1 MARTGVYFSDV
12 KSARDALVADGRYPS
27 IDAVRAALG
36 NTGSKTTIH
45 KYLREIEA
53 GEGDRKAGVSDT
65 IQALVTQLAGQLQ
78 GEAAAQVEMMR
89 ARMAELQG
97 AHEHAQAALES
108 QLADVRQALE
118 GVSRQLAAT
127 EQDSADLK
135 DQLGLERIARHT
147 AEQHS
152 RDLGERLADA
162 ERHQASL
169 EEKHRHAR
177 DSLEHYRTSSK
188 EQREQ
193 ENRRHEQQVQG
204 LQAELRQAQLA
215 ASIKQEE
222 LTRLNKEAAAL
233 ATELGASK
241 QALHLEREAARS
253 MARKVEQL
261 QAGESRM
268 AVLEAQ
274 LAESRARAA
283 EAEQAS
289 ARLAELCTE
298 LGQQKAILEVRLD
311 SAKVAITLEERLA
324 KLDQAVFGTEDS
336 GRAEATAAADQ
347 SAAAP

>member
-12 KSARDALVADGRYPS
+12 KRARDALVADGRHPS

-45 KYLREIEA
+45 KYLREIDAE
-53 GEGDRKAGVSDT
+53 EGSQKAGASGA
-65 IQALVTQLAGQLQ
+65 IQALVTQLADQLQ
-78 GEAAAQVEMMR
+78 REAATEVEAVR

-97 AHEHAQAALES
+97 AHEHVQAALES
-108 QLADVRQALE
+108 QLADARQAIE
-118 GVSRQLAAT
+118 GVSRQLAST
-127 EQDSADLK
+127 EHDLAALK
-135 DQLGLERIARHT
+135 EQFGLEQIARHT
-147 AEQHS
+147 AEQRS
-152 RDLGERLADA
+152 RALDDRLADA

-215 ASIKQEE
+215 ASSKQEE

-241 QALHLEREAARS
+241 QALHLEREAGRS
-253 MARKVEQL
+253 LARKVEQL
-261 QAGESRM
+261 QAGEARI
-268 AVLEAQ
+268 AVLEVQ

-289 ARLAELCTE
+289 ARVAELCTE
-298 LGQQKAILEVRLD
+298 LRQQKALLD
-311 SAKVAITLEERLA
+311 VQLDGVKAAIALEERLA
-324 KLDQAVFGTEDS
+324 KLDKAVFGAGSTGQPD
-336 GRAEATAAADQ
+336 AIV
-347 SAAAP
+347 P

>member
-1 MARTGVYFSDV
+1 MARAGVYLSDV
-12 KSARDALVADGRYPS
+12 KRARDALVADGRHPS

-53 GEGDRKAGVSDT
+53 GEGGRKAGVSDA
-65 IQALVTQLAGQLQ
+65 IEALVTQLADRLQ
-78 GEAAAQVEMMR
+78 AEAATEVEAMR
-89 ARMAELQG
+89 ARMAALQG

-108 QLADVRQALE
+108 QLVDVRQALE
-118 GVSRQLAAT
+118 GVSRQLAST
-127 EQDSADLK
+127 EDNLAELK
-135 DQLGLERIARHT
+135 AQLSGEQIARHT
-147 AEQHS
+147 AQQRS

-215 ASIKQEE
+215 ASVKQED

-253 MARKVEQL
+253 LAQKVEQL
-261 QAGESRM
+261 QAGESRI

-289 ARLAELCTE
+289 ARDAALCTE
-298 LGQQKAILEVRLD
+298 LREQKATLEVQLD
-311 SAKVAITLEERLA
+311 GAKAALTLEERLA
-324 KLDQAVFGTEDS
+324 RLDKAVFGAARTGQSDTKT
-336 GRAEATAAADQ
+336 AETD
-347 SAAAP
+347 

>member
-1 MARTGVYFSDV
+1 MARAGVYFSHI
-12 KSARDALVADGRYPS
+12 KRAQDALVADGRHPS

-53 GEGDRKAGVSDT
+53 EEGGQKASASDA
-65 IQALVTQLAGQLQ
+65 IQALVTQLTDQLQ
-78 GEAAAQVEMMR
+78 GEANTEVEVVR
-89 ARMAELQG
+89 ARTAELQG
-97 AHEHAQAALES
+97 AHQHAQAALEL
-108 QLADVRQALE
+108 QLVDVQQALE
-118 GVSRQLAAT
+118 GVSRQLAST
-127 EQDSADLK
+127 EQDLAGLK
-135 DQLGLERIARHT
+135 DQLRLEQIARHT
-147 AEQHS
+147 AEQRS
-152 RDLGERLADA
+152 RDLGERLADS

-177 DSLEHYRTSSK
+177 DSLEHFRTSSK

-233 ATELGASK
+233 ATELGARK

-253 MARKVEQL
+253 LARKVEQL
-261 QAGESRM
+261 QAGESRI

-283 EAEQAS
+283 EVEQES
-289 ARLAELCTE
+289 VRVAELCAE
-298 LGQQKAILEVRLD
+298 LRQEKAKLEVQLD
-311 SAKVAITLEERLA
+311 DAKAASTLEERLG
-324 KLDQAVFGTEDS
+324 KLDKAVFGTERLGQSDAKA
-336 GRAEATAAADQ
+336 AEVD
-347 SAAAP
+347 

>member
-1 MARTGVYFSDV
+1 MARAGVYFSDV
-12 KSARDALVADGRYPS
+12 KRARDALVADGRHPS

-45 KYLREIEA
+45 KYLREIESE
-53 GEGDRKAGVSDT
+53 EGGQKASVSDA
-65 IQALVTQLAGQLQ
+65 IQALVTQLADQLQ
-78 GEAAAQVEMMR
+78 GEAATEVEAMR
-89 ARMAELQG
+89 ARMAELQK
-97 AHEHAQAALES
+97 AHEQVQAALES

-118 GVSRQLAAT
+118 GVSRQLAST
-127 EQDSADLK
+127 KQDLAGLK
-135 DQLGLERIARHT
+135 DQLSLEQIARHT
-147 AEQHS
+147 AEQRS

-193 ENRRHEQQVQG
+193 ENRRHEQQVQS
-204 LQAELRQAQLA
+204 LQVELRQAQLA

-222 LTRLNKEAAAL
+222 LTKLNKEAAAL

-241 QALHLEREAARS
+241 QALHLERDATRS
-253 MARKVEQL
+253 LARKVEQL
-261 QAGESRM
+261 QARESLI

-274 LAESRARAA
+274 LAESWARAA

-289 ARLAELCTE
+289 VRVAELCTE
-298 LGQQKAILEVRLD
+298 LRQQKAMLEVQLD
-311 SAKVAITLEERLA
+311 GAKGANQLEERLA
-324 KLDQAVFGTEDS
+324 KLDKAVFGTEIP
-336 GRAEATAAADQ
+336 GQPGANAAEAD
-347 SAAAP
+347 

>member
-1 MARTGVYFSDV
+1 MARAGVYFSDV
-12 KSARDALVADGRYPS
+12 KRARDALVSAGRHPS

-53 GEGDRKAGVSDT
+53 EEGGQKASVSEA
-65 IQALVTQLAGQLQ
+65 IQALVIQLADQLR
-78 GEAAAQVEMMR
+78 GEAATEVEVVR

-108 QLADVRQALE
+108 QLVDARQALE
-118 GVSRQLAAT
+118 SVSRQLATIEEDLAG
-127 EQDSADLK
+127 LK
-135 DQLGLERIARHT
+135 DQLSLEQSARHT
-147 AEQHS
+147 AEQRS

-204 LQAELRQAQLA
+204 LQAELRQAQQA

-233 ATELGASK
+233 VAELAASK
-241 QALHLEREAARS
+241 QALHLEREAGRTL
-253 MARKVEQL
+253 ARKVDQL
-261 QAGESRM
+261 QVSESRI

-283 EAEQAS
+283 EAEQES
-289 ARLAELCTE
+289 VRLAGLCTE
-298 LGQQKAILEVRLD
+298 LRQQKATLEAQLD
-311 SAKVAITLEERLA
+311 GAKGAITLEERLA
-324 KLDQAVFGTEDS
+324 KLDQAVFGTKKTGQTD
-336 GRAEATAAADQ
+336 AEAAEAE
-347 SAAAP
+347 

>member
-1 MARTGVYFSDV
+1 MARAGVYCSEV
-12 KSARDALVADGRYPS
+12 KRARDALVADGRHPS

-36 NTGSKTTIH
+36 HTGSKTTIH

-53 GEGDRKAGVSDT
+53 EEGGRKAGVSDA
-65 IQALVTQLAGQLQ
+65 IQALVAQLADQLQ
-78 GEAAAQVEMMR
+78 GEAASEVEAMR

-97 AHEHAQAALES
+97 THEHVQAALES
-108 QLADVRQALE
+108 QLVDVRQALE
-118 GVSRQLAAT
+118 DVSRQLAST
-127 EQDSADLK
+127 EQDSAGLK
-135 DQLGLERIARHT
+135 DLLSLEQIARHT
-147 AEQHS
+147 AEQRS

-253 MARKVEQL
+253 LKRKVEQL
-261 QAGESRM
+261 QTGESRI

-274 LAESRARAA
+274 LTDSRARAA

-289 ARLAELCTE
+289 ARVAELCTE
-298 LGQQKAILEVRLD
+298 LRQQKAMLEVQLD
-311 SAKVAITLEERLA
+311 GAKGTIMLEERLA
-324 KLDQAVFGTEDS
+324 KLDKAVFGTESS
-336 GRAEATAAADQ
+336 GQADAKAAEAD
-347 SAAAP
+347 

>member
-1 MARTGVYFSDV
+1 MARAGVYFSDV
-12 KSARDALVADGRYPS
+12 KRARDALVADGRHPS

-53 GEGDRKAGVSDT
+53 EEGGQKASVSEA
-65 IQALVTQLAGQLQ
+65 IQVLVTQLADQLQ
-78 GEAAAQVEMMR
+78 GEAATEVEAVR
-89 ARMAELQG
+89 ARMAELQQ
-97 AHEHAQAALES
+97 AHEHVQAALES
-108 QLADVRQALE
+108 QLVDVRQALE
-118 GVSRQLAAT
+118 GVARQLAST
-127 EQDSADLK
+127 EQDLGGLK
-135 DQLGLERIARHT
+135 DQLSLEQIARYT
-147 AEQHS
+147 AEQRS

-215 ASIKQEE
+215 ASNKQEE
-222 LTRLNKEAAAL
+222 MTRLNKEA
-233 ATELGASK
+233 
-241 QALHLEREAARS
+241 LHFEREAGRS
-253 MARKVEQL
+253 LARKVEQL
-261 QAGESRM
+261 QAGESRI

-289 ARLAELCTE
+289 ARVAEVCTE
-298 LGQQKAILEVRLD
+298 LREQNAMLEVQLD
-311 SAKVAITLEERLA
+311 GAKGAITLEERLA
-324 KLDQAVFGTEDS
+324 KLDKAVFGTERP
-336 GRAEATAAADQ
+336 GQREAKAAEAD
-347 SAAAP
+347 